1 MTSGVGDKRP
11 ASALDTTARP
21 PSLADDATAAAA
33 DAARHRSQHLARH
46 RLVLAELGL
55 AIDRRAQLEDK
66 GIRPRVEVKALTAT
80 RREDFMAAVGIS
92 AGDAPAA
99 KHLHHI
105 EKFRFKPAVA
115 DAAATLPAALQ
126 SSRPLDTL
134 GLELPAR
141 NEPHT
146 IDIERYLSNRLS
158 TVALQKV
165 KQLGAEFFFGGAA
178 ELKAWSTAQGW
189 TVQGSIGAPNSNDF
203 VYLQRGSEEKVMIT
217 GVLSQARLKH
227 TVLQLHYA
235 GIDTA
240 RLSLRGDLESLQAA
254 TLGRL
259 AERLATLPDVPE
271 KLCFFGARRQVSQAL
286 QRLMAEGG
294 LPGATLSAPTS
305 VVVDSFAFDHM
316 TLQLPGRELLVIG
329 MRMPNG
335 DLADGSVGALLD
347 SGVGTLVMCGA
358 GGALQPDL
366 QVGDYLEIDAAV
378 RDGDQPAADAPVPA
392 STSTLTPSPTPTPAR
407 LPAPEG
413 AKRGGTNITVDSP
426 LEETEAWLADAATRA
441 DCVDVESVHVFR
453 ALARHQAAH
462 PEAGV
467 QVVAGLFI
475 SDVVGEQ
482 PLAEK
487 ISSGDAYAGLGA
499 FIGGVL
505 DSVLAQPRA

>member
-1 MTSGVGDKRP
+1 VTSGVGDKRP
-11 ASALDTTARP
+11 ASALGATARQ
-21 PSLADDATAAAA
+21 PSLADEAAAA
-33 DAARHRSQHLARH
+33 AAGAARHRNEHLARQ

-55 AIDRRAQLEDK
+55 ANDRRAQLDDK
-66 GIRPRVEVKALTAT
+66 GIRPRMEVKALTAT
-80 RREDFMAAVGIS
+80 RRADFFTAVGGV
-92 AGDAPAA
+92 AGDTPDA
-99 KHLHHI
+99 KRLHHI
-105 EKFRFKPAVA
+105 EKFRFKPAVPGDTPA
-115 DAAATLPAALQ
+115 LSAALQ

-134 GLELPAR
+134 ALDLPPLD
-141 NEPHT
+141 EPHT

-158 TVALQKV
+158 SVALQKV
-165 KQLGAEFFFGGAA
+165 GQLGAEFFFGSAA
-178 ELKAWSTAQGW
+178 ELQAWAKERGW

-217 GVLSQARLKH
+217 GVVSHARLKH

-235 GIDTA
+235 GIDTTT
-240 RLSLRGDLESLQAA
+240 LSLRGDIESLQAA

-259 AERLATLPDVPE
+259 ADRLATLPDAPD

-286 QRLMAEGG
+286 QRLLAEGG
-294 LPGATLSAPTS
+294 LPDAQLSAPTS

-335 DLADGSVGALLD
+335 DLAEGSVSALLD

-358 GGALQPDL
+358 GGALRPDL
-366 QVGDYLEIDAAV
+366 QVGDYLEIDAAL
-378 RDGDQPAADAPVPA
+378 RDDGKPAPE
-392 STSTLTPSPTPTPAR
+392 TPAR

-413 AKRGGTNITVDSP
+413 AKRGGVNITVDSP
-426 LEETEAWLADAATRA
+426 LEETQAWLAGATARA

-453 ALARHQAAH
+453 AFARHQAEH
-462 PEAGV
+462 PEAGT
-467 QVVAGLFI
+467 QMVAGLFI
-475 SDVVGEQ
+475 SDVVGHH

-487 ISSGDAYAGLGA
+487 ISSGDAYAGLGT

-505 DSVLAQPRA
+505 TTVLARTSD

>member
-11 ASALDTTARP
+11 ASALDATSRQ
-21 PSLADDATAAAA
+21 PSLADEAAAAAA

-46 RLVLAELGL
+46 RMVMAELGL
-55 AIDRRAQLEDK
+55 AIDRRAQLDDK
-66 GIRPRVEVKALTAT
+66 GIRPRAEVKALTAT
-80 RREDFMAAVGIS
+80 RRADFFAAVGGP
-92 AGDAPAA
+92 AGDMPAA

-105 EKFRFKPAVA
+105 EKFRFKPAPT
-115 DAAATLPAALQ
+115 DAAAALPAALQ
-126 SSRPLDTL
+126 SARPLDTL
-134 GLELPAR
+134 ALDLPPR
-141 NEPHT
+141 DEPHT

-158 TVALQKV
+158 SVALQKV
-165 KQLGAEFFFGGAA
+165 GQLGAEFFFGSAA
-178 ELKAWSTAQGW
+178 ELQAWSKERGW

-203 VYLQRGSEEKVMIT
+203 VYLQRGDEEKVMIT
-217 GVLSQARLKH
+217 GVVSQARLKH

-240 RLSLRGDLESLQAA
+240 TLSLRGDIESLQAA

-259 AERLATLPDVPE
+259 AERLAALPDAPE

-286 QRLMAEGG
+286 QRVLAEGG
-294 LPGATLSAPTS
+294 LPDARLSPPTS
-305 VVVDSFAFDHM
+305 IVVDSFAFDHM
-316 TLQLPGRELLVIG
+316 TLQLPDRELLVIG

-335 DLADGSVGALLD
+335 DLAEGAVSALLD
-347 SGVGTLVMCGA
+347 SGVDTLVMCGA
-358 GGALQPDL
+358 GGALRPDL
-366 QVGDYLEIDAAV
+366 QVGDYLEIDAAM
-378 RDGDQPAADAPVPA
+378 RDDDEPAPDA
-392 STSTLTPSPTPTPAR
+392 PAR

-413 AKRGGTNITVDSP
+413 AKRGGVNITVDSP
-426 LEETEAWLADAATRA
+426 LEETEAWLADASARA

-453 ALARHQAAH
+453 ALARHQAEH

-487 ISSGDAYAGLGA
+487 ISSGDAYAGLDT
-499 FIGGVL
+499 FIGSVL
-505 DSVLAQPRA
+505 NTVLAQPRG